1 MDSSKVFDCKPQDL
15 LIVRFWQKVSRVV
28 LLLLKRRKQCLNV
41 NNIQSNFKT
50 LVSGVPQGSI
60 LEPLLFN
67 VFINDLTV
75 FIKMSSLYNSEDDNT
90 ITDFE
95 KDITLLKETL
105 QNEAEIA
112 IIWFKNSFMI
122 VSLAKFQAMV
132 INRFG
137 KNGK

>member
-60 LEPLLFN
+60 LEPLLLN

-122 VSLAKFQAMV
+122 VSPAKLQAMV

>member
-95 KDITLLKETL
+95 KDITLLKGTL

-122 VSLAKFQAMV
+122 VSPAKFQAMV

>member
-15 LIVRFWQKVSRVV
+15 LIVRFWQKVSRVL

-75 FIKMSSLYNSEDDNT
+75 FIKMSSLYNS
-90 ITDFE
+90 
-95 KDITLLKETL
+95 
-105 QNEAEIA
+105 
-112 IIWFKNSFMI
+112 
-122 VSLAKFQAMV
+122 
-132 INRFG
+132 
-137 KNGK
+137 

>member
-122 VSLAKFQAMV
+122 VSPAKFQTMV

-137 KNGK
+137 KNGR